1 MPITAPP
8 TIPQITDP
16 NTFAPRA
23 QDWVV
28 WQAQQLYPFIN
39 EISELMG
46 LSTSSTSVTSNTIGL
61 GSKTFTVETNKGYIS
76 GQSLSIASTSSPT
89 NRMFAVVTGYV
100 IGTGELTVTVQA
112 VEGSGTYTD
121 WSIALAFNGVIGT
134 SQIAAESITE
144 PKLAQDI
151 FDALTT
157 VTFDPDNDYVAIADG
172 SDSGN
177 KKKALLNLSTN
188 AISQED
194 SKAQIT
200 DTGANGQYELV
211 IDNIVR
217 ERKTASARL
226 STIDGGSTLFPEFK
240 CRAWVNFNGTGTVAI
255 RASGNVSS
263 ITDNGTGDYT
273 VNFATAMPDA
283 DYNFVGACAPST
295 NVSNGVVMKHFDFNL
310 TESALRIR
318 TVVAGTGFFDSTHIN
333 VSVFI

>member
-1 MPITAPP
+1 MAYIGNTPKSSSYSPDFFDGTGSQTTFVMSYAPP
-8 TIPQITDP
+8 SVGSIL
-16 NTFAPRA
+16 
-23 QDWVV
+23 VV
-28 WQAQQLYPFIN
+28 IDGTKQL
-39 EISELMG
+39 
-46 LSTSSTSVTSNTIGL
+46 SNTYTINGNSL
-61 GSKTFTVETNKGYIS
+61 VFSEAPPSGSKIEVNF
-76 GQSLSIASTSSPT
+76 
-89 NRMFAVVTGYV
+89 
-100 IGTGELTVTVQA
+100 
-112 VEGSGTYTD
+112 
-121 WSIALAFNGVIGT
+121 
-134 SQIAAESITE
+134 
-144 PKLAQDI
+144 LAQRSIVGVVGDGTVSTDKLSAGV
-151 FDALTT
+151 FNALTT
-157 VTFDPDNDYVAIADG
+157 VTFDPANDFVAIADA

-310 TESALRIR
+310 TVSALRIR